1 MTVNF
6 EVLDNIFQIVLLMC
20 MVILSFRAALKLRS
34 NLFFTLA
41 CAYSCFMMGTLY
53 WMLYIAITSDIP
65 HTFYVSEISWI
76 ASYIFFLSVQIIK
89 SEGMKLS
96 FSPVSLICACLLG
109 MHTAFYRMMGPSY
122 FFSTVFAITVFVL
135 SYVTVFRMTHS
146 TKGRKSDIWLIVC
159 IVLQL
164 ALYTSSAY
172 ISDYT
177 GFNLY
182 FAIDI
187 SFSLSLAAFY
197 PILKHEAEQN

>member
-1 MTVNF
+1 MTASF
-6 EVLDNIFQIVLLMC
+6 EVLDNIFQIVILMC
-20 MVILSFRAALKLRS
+20 MVILSFRTALKLRS

-53 WMLYIAITSDIP
+53 WVLYIAITSDIP

-89 SEGMKLS
+89 SEGIKPG

-109 MHTAFYRMMGPSY
+109 MHTALYRMMGPSY
-122 FFSTVFAITVFVL
+122 VFSTIFALTVFVL
-135 SYVTVFRMTHS
+135 AYATVYRLTHS
-146 TKGRKSDIWLIVC
+146 AKGRKSDIWIIVC

-177 GFNLY
+177 SFNLY

-187 SFSLSLAAFY
+187 AFTLSLAALY